1 MTRRRTWIRTART
14 ISTSVPRIVFC
25 LQLNRTKTKGTL
37 HSSSLLS
44 SFLEVHIYDEETGNF
59 YLHHDILLS
68 AYPLSMA
75 WMDCVPQPSTST
87 TGHRNSPLSLPHSL
101 ASGSFVAIGT
111 FHPEIEIWNTDVLD
125 ALEPEAVLGGLVAGK
140 RRTLKPGSHRQAV
153 MGLSWNRE
161 YRNVLASSSADSTVK
176 LWDVT
181 SQHCMLTL
189 NYHKDKVPVVHFH
202 PVEANILLTA
212 SYDRVCAVTD
222 GRSPSNGTW
231 IGIPAKPESAAWDL
245 AAPYCFFVSTER
257 GEAFRFDVRQTA
269 APLFQQQLHEGPCT
283 ALALNPAAPSLCAS
297 AGEDGLVRLWS
308 VESAGLRP
316 VAERNVGLGSV
327 FACSFYESAP
337 YLLAACGTSQDL
349 CLWDV
354 REVDALKGVFEAG
367 EEAAAAG
374 EAEKLAFEASEKA
387 TGTLN
392 DIGKKKRN

>member
-1 MTRRRTWIRTART
+1 MP
-14 ISTSVPRIVFC
+14 SP
-25 LQLNRTKTKGTL
+25 
-37 HSSSLLS
+37 SLS
-44 SFLEVHIYDEETGNF
+44 N
-59 YLHHDILLS
+59 
-68 AYPLSMA
+68 P
-75 WMDCVPQPSTST
+75 
-87 TGHRNSPLSLPHSL
+87 

-153 MGLSWNRE
+153 MGLSWNQE

-181 SQHCMLTL
+181 SQRCMLTL
-189 NYHKDKVPVVHFH
+189 NYHKDKVPVVAFH

-212 SYDRVCAVTD
+212 SYDGVCAVTD

-231 IGIPAKPESAAWDL
+231 IGIPAKPESAVWDL

-257 GEAFRFDVRQTA
+257 GDAFRFDVRQTA
-269 APLFQQQLHEGPCT
+269 APLFQQSLHAGPCT
-283 ALALNPAAPSLCAS
+283 ALSLNPASPALCAS
-297 AGEDGLVRLWS
+297 AGEDGFLRLWT
-308 VESAGLRP
+308 VESAGLRA
-316 VAERNVGLGSV
+316 VAQRNVNLGSV
-327 FACSFYESAP
+327 FACSFYASAP
-337 YLLAACGTSQDL
+337 YLLAACGTAQEL

-354 REVDALKGVFEAG
+354 REVDALRGVFEAG
-367 EEAAAAG
+367 KEPGVAG
-374 EAEKLAFEASEKA
+374 EAQKLAFEASEKA

>member
-1 MTRRRTWIRTART
+1 M
-14 ISTSVPRIVFC
+14 
-25 LQLNRTKTKGTL
+25 
-37 HSSSLLS
+37 
-44 SFLEVHIYDEETGNF
+44 
-59 YLHHDILLS
+59 
-68 AYPLSMA
+68 
-75 WMDCVPQPSTST
+75 
-87 TGHRNSPLSLPHSL
+87 
-101 ASGSFVAIGT
+101 AIGT

-245 AAPYCFFVSTER
+245 AAPYCFFVSIGRSSVDKPVTAGKRVGYRLLCQLTIRNLKHAEPF
-257 GEAFRFDVRQTA
+257 FRHFNAVIQFYKIHKNLRA
-269 APLFQQQLHEGPCT
+269 IAPHTGG
-283 ALALNPAAPSLCAS
+283 AS
-297 AGEDGLVRLWS
+297 RYAVYADIS
-308 VESAGLRP
+308 VSS
-316 VAERNVGLGSV
+316 GSV
-327 FACSFYESAP
+327 Y
-337 YLLAACGTSQDL
+337 
-349 CLWDV
+349 
-354 REVDALKGVFEAG
+354 
-367 EEAAAAG
+367 
-374 EAEKLAFEASEKA
+374 
-387 TGTLN
+387 N
-392 DIGKKKRN
+392 

>member
-1 MTRRRTWIRTART
+1 M
-14 ISTSVPRIVFC
+14 
-25 LQLNRTKTKGTL
+25 
-37 HSSSLLS
+37 
-44 SFLEVHIYDEETGNF
+44 
-59 YLHHDILLS
+59 
-68 AYPLSMA
+68 
-75 WMDCVPQPSTST
+75 
-87 TGHRNSPLSLPHSL
+87 
-101 ASGSFVAIGT
+101 AIGT

-337 YLLAACGTSQDL
+337 YLLAACGASQDL

-367 EEAAAAG
+367 EAAAAG